1 MLISHNGVEFD
12 FKLRGQLKKER
23 EIGNKVEGKRFRVKD
38 CHGPACGLCM
48 GLCAVVRR
56 IRRRKVD
63 QGCYLHTIQHY
74 LQTGAEAA
82 LSTVWYLQG
91 PMPKLVIYTARLSTH
106 YFTLQ
111 TNQNGHM
118 AAFLDAGVP
127 CLSVLPETCL
137 PIPVWL
143 QLPLTSFLRGGSIRL
158 PKSPTC
164 TCSAGCAGLAVVRNV
179 IMEISPKV
187 PVPKSCNV
195 EALRANTTSAAFFP
209 PKSQE

>member
-38 CHGPACGLCM
+38 CHGPR

-63 QGCYLHTIQHY
+63 QGCYLHTIQRY

-91 PMPKLVIYTARLSTH
+91 PMPKARSWLSTPRGYLH
-106 YFTLQ
+106 TTLQ

-158 PKSPTC
+158 PSPP
-164 TCSAGCAGLAVVRNV
+164 LAL
-179 IMEISPKV
+179 V
-187 PVPKSCNV
+187 PQ
-195 EALRANTTSAAFFP
+195 AARAWRSL
-209 PKSQE
+209 EML

>member
-63 QGCYLHTIQHY
+63 QGCYLHTIQRY

-106 YFTLQ
+106 YATDQSKWAHGCLLGRGRALPVC
-111 TNQNGHM
+111 TTGDLSADTRM
-118 AAFLDAGVP
+118 AAITFNELLG
-127 CLSVLPETCL
+127 
-137 PIPVWL
+137 
-143 QLPLTSFLRGGSIRL
+143 GGSIRL

-195 EALRANTTSAAFFP
+195 EALRANTTSAAFSP

>member
-1 MLISHNGVEFD
+1 VLISHNGVEFD

-38 CHGPACGLCM
+38 CHGARSC

-91 PMPKLVIYTARLSTH
+91 PMPRSWLSTPRGYLH
-106 YFTLQ
+106 TTLVQ

-143 QLPLTSFLRGGSIRL
+143 QLPLTSFLGRAPSGCQ
-158 PKSPTC
+158 SPP
-164 TCSAGCAGLAVVRNV
+164 LAL
-179 IMEISPKV
+179 V
-187 PVPKSCNV
+187 PQ
-195 EALRANTTSAAFFP
+195 AARAWRSL
-209 PKSQE
+209 EML